1 MVKKARNKG
10 IFNLGEKKK
19 KRKTTMFGTIV
30 DNHE

>member
-19 KRKTTMFGTIV
+19 KKENNNV
-30 DNHE
+30 WYYC

>member
-19 KRKTTMFGTIV
+19 RKTTMFGTIV